1 MDEFEREWQIIQE
14 NGPKESS
21 LRREYEKKV
30 DELRKIA
37 LKLTT
42 EGKSEEQ
49 VARIMHQMRREL
61 GRQYKLAA
69 PPLFREY
76 IYAATAEKYGD
87 PLGPSFDTLCKRKSY
102 QQIIASASR
111 PIENL
116 DDRLTVD
123 GFRTWYLKHR
133 SDL

>member
-14 NGPKESS
+14 NGLKESS

-76 IYAATAEKYGD
+76 IYAATAEKYGN
-87 PLGPSFDTLCKRKSY
+87 P
-102 QQIIASASR
+102 
-111 PIENL
+111 
-116 DDRLTVD
+116 
-123 GFRTWYLKHR
+123 
-133 SDL
+133 